1 MTYTL
6 LRHRSD
12 QPNRSVIRLSNDNFP
27 APLNSNDTEIASKA
41 NENS

>member
-6 LRHRSD
+6 FKRRSD
-12 QPNRSVIRLSNDNFP
+12 QLNRLVIKLSSDNLP